1 MKLLPRIHGQDRLQ
15 FVLPFILFL
24 FLIHIY
30 LTSSAKPA
38 NSRGYL
44 SLEIKI
50 CKLNFIVDFISK
62 NFIFLV
68 SQNRYYPENESSS
81 NGLTVRKK
89 RDLGIS
95 AGLVVAWFLTPS
107 IIFIYYII
115 LIFIYEK

>member
-1 MKLLPRIHGQDRLQ
+1 MKLLPRIHGKDRLQ

-30 LTSSAKPA
+30 LISSAKPA

-50 CKLNFIVDFISK
+50 YKINFIVDFISK
-62 NFIFLV
+62 NFIFSV

-107 IIFIYYII
+107 IIFIYYIQYI
-115 LIFIYEK
+115 DFYI